1 LPTDLELSAIPAG
14 SDPGGLPVPV
24 EQEFSDEIAVEQL
37 SRRDRRSD
45 VDVDGDS
52 RVDAHGRAMESSAV
66 VS

>member
-24 EQEFSDEIAVEQL
+24 EQEFSDEIVVEQL

-45 VDVDGDS
+45 ADVDG